1 MHVLTI
7 ANVKGGSGKT
17 MAATNL
23 AATLANH
30 AGLRTALIDVD
41 PQGSATRAFAV
52 APEGDDPNVV
62 DLLDG
67 TATLD
72 EVATEVLPNLKV
84 VPSEWAVRERLFDV
98 RDPEDGAAWLLT
110 GLKACAKGGADVAI
124 IDTQA
129 DLTPFI
135 QGAFRLS
142 DVGLVVLNTQDGESI
157 GMASASVE
165 AMGEEAPDA
174 VVRVLLNRVASH
186 RRSGMLRRRVE
197 NVIVEVAQQRFG
209 AAVLAAEIPDG
220 ATTHRMTVGGGVS
233 SLVEPDGLF
242 AARWRDVADELIPA
256 LTATNEP
263 ETT

>member
-23 AATLANH
+23 AATLATH
-30 AGLRTALIDVD
+30 TGKKTVLVDAD
-41 PQGSATRAFAV
+41 PQGSATRAFGIAL
-52 APEGDDPNVV
+52 EGDQPNVV

-67 TATLD
+67 QAKLGD
-72 EVATEVLPNLKV
+72 VAVDVLPGLRV
-84 VPSEWAVRERLFDV
+84 VPSEWAVRERLFEI
-98 RDPEDGAAWLLT
+98 RNAEDGAAWLLT
-110 GLKACAKGGADVAI
+110 GLKACAQGGAEVAI

-165 AMGEEAPDA
+165 AMVDEAPNA
-174 VVRVLLNRVASH
+174 VVRILLNRVASH
-186 RRSGMLRRRVE
+186 RRSGLLRRRVE

-209 AAVLAAEIPDG
+209 DDVLAGEIPDG
-220 ATTHRMTVGGGVS
+220 VTTHRTTVGAGVS

-242 AARWRDVADELIPA
+242 ASRWRDVADELLPA
-256 LTATNEP
+256 LTTATP
-263 ETT
+263 ES